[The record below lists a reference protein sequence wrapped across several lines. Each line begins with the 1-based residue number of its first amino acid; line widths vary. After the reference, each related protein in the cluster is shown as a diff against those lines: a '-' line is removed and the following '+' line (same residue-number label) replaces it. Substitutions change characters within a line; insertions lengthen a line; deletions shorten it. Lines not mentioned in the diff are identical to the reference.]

1 MTWFCQE
8 RGTNPYSRNSR
19 AHSFSHKRGSDVFR
33 EEVTF
38 ELDLRDNN
46 ERIKERSRLLKIS
59 KVLTVGWDES
69 TFYALF
75 VLCFM
80 FLMWYFEQTEK

>member
-8 RGTNPYSRNSR
+8 RGTNLYSRNSR
-19 AHSFSHKRGSDVFR
+19 AHSFSHKRDSDVFR

-46 ERIKERSRLLKIS
+46 ERTKERSSLLKIS
-59 KVLTVGWDES
+59 KVLTVGGD
-69 TFYALF
+69 
-75 VLCFM
+75 
-80 FLMWYFEQTEK
+80 